1 MTKIRPFWHDRGPD
15 FPDFGRIL
23 ERRDFRRFLIDF
35 WAAEDRRKTS
45 KKREKWRNAA
55 NYGLFLAGS
64 VAEAVA
70 VGNLLEEE

>member
-1 MTKIRPFWHDRGPD
+1 MIKIRHFGARGPD
-15 FPDFGRIL
+15 FPDFGRIS

-35 WAAEDRRKTS
+35 WPAEDRRKTS
-45 KKREKWRNAA
+45 KEREKLRNAA

>member
-1 MTKIRPFWHDRGPD
+1 M
-15 FPDFGRIL
+15 
-23 ERRDFRRFLIDF
+23 RRDFRRFLIDF
-35 WAAEDRRKTS
+35 WPAEDRRKTS
-45 KKREKWRNAA
+45 KKREKLRNAA